1 MKLSIDEIKKRFE
14 KLDCKLVS
22 TEYRNIYTKL
32 DFVCNKHLDKGIQQT
47 SLRNVNRGLCC
58 HFCGNENSRNS
69 RKVPEEELKR
79 MTENNGFIY
88 VGNELTNGKRYII
101 YKCPK
106 HLNIGEQKTLVG
118 TMRISKGNCP
128 ECLNRNKDTNKFVNE
143 LKSINNNIKI
153 LGEYVNSHKKIK
165 CKCKICGYEWY
176 GQPNNLLSGEGCR
189 KCSDIKNGLRCRNTE
204 QWFIDKMK
212 ILHPNIQ
219 VLSKFT
225 TMKAYVQC
233 KCDIDGYSWSTTPDA
248 LINKKTGCPTCAY
261 KRNGLRCRK
270 TNEEFQKEL
279 KKINPYIMPLE
290 EYITDR
296 HKIKCKC
303 LLHNYE
309 WYALP
314 NKILNKKTGCPK
326 CVRCTG
332 ENQLDIILEKWGYE
346 YEIQKKFEDC
356 KDKCCL
362 PFDRY
367 LPSFNIAIEYDGEQ
381 HYFPVRFGSSFDEA
395 VKNFKRTCLHDEI
408 KNQYC
413 KDNNIALIRIPYWE
427 KDNMEIFLFDQLVKY
442 GAIQLVS

>member
-128 ECLNRNKDTNKFVNE
+128 ECINRNKDTNKFVNE

-248 LINKKTGCPTCAY
+248 LINKKTGCP
-261 KRNGLRCRK
+261 
-270 TNEEFQKEL
+270 
-279 KKINPYIMPLE
+279 
-290 EYITDR
+290 
-296 HKIKCKC
+296 
-303 LLHNYE
+303 
-309 WYALP
+309 
-314 NKILNKKTGCPK
+314 K

-367 LPSFNIAIEYDGEQ
+367 LPNFNIAIEYDGEQ